1 MQQPKVIFLDAV
13 GTLFSVRGSVGEIY
27 ATIARQEGVDVSPE
41 LLNKTFFES
50 FKVAEPFAFPGVD
63 ASQVPQLEYRWWY
76 LLVYRAFA
84 LAGAIEQFVDFE
96 RFFDQL
102 YHHFATKESWSV
114 YTDVVKTLTCWQQ
127 QGIEL
132 GIISNFDTRIY
143 QVLEQLELKDF
154 FSSITISSL
163 AGSAKPDRQIFL
175 RALEK
180 HGCLPQQAWHIG
192 DSLADDYNGAKAVGI
207 KPFLIK
213 RP

>member
-13 GTLFSVRGSVGEIY
+13 GTLFGVRGSVGEIY
-27 ATIARQEGVDVSPE
+27 ATIAQQVGIDVSPDI
-41 LLNKTFFES
+41 LNKTFFES
-50 FKVAEPFAFPGVD
+50 FKVAKPFAFPRVD
-63 ASQVPQLEYRWWY
+63 ETEVPQLEYQWWY
-76 LLVYRAFA
+76 SLAYRAFA
-84 LAGAIEQFVDFE
+84 QAGVIEQFTDFN
-96 RFFDQL
+96 RFFEQL
-102 YHHFATKESWSV
+102 YHYFATKESWFV
-114 YTDVVKTLTCWQQ
+114 YADVVKMLIRWQQ

-163 AGSAKPDRQIFL
+163 AGNAKPDRHIFL
-175 RALEK
+175 MALEK
-180 HGCLPQQAWHIG
+180 HGSLPQQAWHIG
-192 DSLADDYNGAKAVGI
+192 DSLTDDYYGAKAVGI